1 MQTVVVDYRNICK
14 IQSYSIFSGNIPS
27 IFPTEFDEIQHR
39 IAKRLFCIREE
50 YPDASIILAA
60 DTPPYWR
67 HRWLNKWYSEQGL
80 EPVEYKGTRAKRSWN
95 FETPK
100 ESMDSMYE
108 IIYEQVGNLIGAY
121 RICSQGLEADDIWGI
136 IATVGFGEIIGISTD
151 SDWQQMIG
159 KFDNRRVV
167 IDDPVKNIVVSEK
180 ADITMKLIAGEAGD
194 NIIGCPKIKKDGT
207 SSKNWGIDGVKTLLK
222 DNPDDW
228 MEAGKID
235 KKIVERN
242 RMVIQLPCPLW
253 NISEVAEE
261 MNEVTIAPVEY
272 TDSEKDAM
280 WHGYGMSVRARE
292 LYKSK
297 AERDRWVNSL
307 RLKMIELLDK
317 DPKAKAVK
325 AAEEQESRME
335 PLKDADGTG
344 AEPRLGETPVFAP
357 GA

>member
-50 YPDASIILAA
+50 YPDAIMILAA

-228 MEAGKID
+228 REAGKID

-242 RMVIQLPCPLW
+242 RMVIQLPCPMW
-253 NISEVAEE
+253 NISDVAEE
-261 MNEVTIAPVEY
+261 LNEVTIAPVTY
-272 TDSEKDAM
+272 TEDEQNAL

-297 AERDRWVNSL
+297 AERDKWLTSL
-307 RLKMIELLDK
+307 RLKMIDMIDK
-317 DPKAKAVK
+317 APKAKTLK
-325 AAEEQESRME
+325 AAEEQSGA

-344 AEPRLGETPVFAP
+344 AEPSLLETQVFAP